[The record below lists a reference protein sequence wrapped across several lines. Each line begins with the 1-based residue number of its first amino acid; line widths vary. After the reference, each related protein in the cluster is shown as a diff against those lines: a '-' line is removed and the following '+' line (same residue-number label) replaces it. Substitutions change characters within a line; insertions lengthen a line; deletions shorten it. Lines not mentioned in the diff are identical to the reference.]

1 MNRIE
6 VTLKAIVIHDSDL
19 YQESKGHNMV
29 QFLIKRLIGLI
40 FVVVGVTFITFIMG
54 YFAPGD
60 PIRALLAEHYTPVL
74 YAQLRHAYGLDL
86 PWYQQYWHFLSGL
99 ARFDLGL
106 SYREQGREVWDILKQ
121 GVPVSAELALWALAI
136 DLVVGVPVGI
146 ISALK
151 ANTWVDT
158 TNMGIMLIF
167 WAVPIFVAAVLAQVI
182 IGWLDGVTGAQ
193 WPVSNWGNVWQYTW
207 SDIQFKLAPILV
219 FGLSGAAFFS
229 RIARTSMVEV
239 LKQDYVR
246 TARAKGLRERTVVYR
261 HALRNALIP
270 LVTITG
276 VTLGLLITGAFFIE
290 QIFNIPGIGSQT
302 VTSINNRDYPVIQAT
317 TILLA
322 VGVVI
327 GNFLADIA
335 YTVVDPRIK
344 NE

>member
-1 MNRIE
+1 
-6 VTLKAIVIHDSDL
+6 
-19 YQESKGHNMV
+19 MV

-60 PIRALLAEHYTPVL
+60 PIRTLLASHYNPVL
-74 YAQLRHAYGLDL
+74 YVQLKHAYGLDL
-86 PWYQQYWHFLSGL
+86 PWYQQYWRFLSGL

-106 SYREQGREVWDILKQ
+106 SYREQGRAVWDILKQ
-121 GVPVSAELALWALAI
+121 GVPVSAELAFWALAI

-158 TNMGIMLIF
+158 VNMGVMLIF
-167 WAVPIFVAAVLAQVI
+167 WAIPIFVAAVLAQVI
-182 IGWLDGVTGAQ
+182 IVWLDGVTGAT
-193 WPVSNWGNVWQYTW
+193 WPVSNWGNPWQYTW
-207 SDIQFKLAPILV
+207 SDIQPKLAPIIV
-219 FGLSGAAFFS
+219 FGLAGAAFFS

-239 LKQDYVR
+239 LRQDYVR
-246 TARAKGLRERTVVYR
+246 TARAKGLRERAVIYR

-276 VTLGLLITGAFFIE
+276 LTLGLLITGAFFIE
-290 QIFNIPGIGSQT
+290 QIFNIPGIGGQT

-322 VGVVI
+322 VGVVV